1 MWKFIKKHLIPN
13 SMIIIDHL
21 GESFVLNL
29 LISYFED
36 NSCFKFGGVILMFL
50 DFSSSFNYPIFSVFP
65 LFLLVCFSFFI
76 VQ

>member
-50 DFSSSFNYPIFSVFP
+50 DFSSSFN
-65 LFLLVCFSFFI
+65 
-76 VQ
+76 